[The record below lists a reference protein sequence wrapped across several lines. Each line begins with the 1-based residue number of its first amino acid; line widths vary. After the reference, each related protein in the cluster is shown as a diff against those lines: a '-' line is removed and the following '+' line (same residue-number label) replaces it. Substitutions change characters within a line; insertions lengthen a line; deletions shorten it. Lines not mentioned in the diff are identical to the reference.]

1 MELDF
6 AEVFATRV
14 RHVRRTAYLLCG
26 DWSRAEDLTQTTF
39 AKFYAARHRVREA
52 GAVDA
57 YLRQTLT
64 RTYIDDNRRLWRR
77 ERPAG
82 ELPEVGAGVGV
93 GGWTGVTGVNG
104 VNGLGEETADRVTL
118 LAALAHVPPR
128 QRACLVL
135 RFFDDF
141 SVAETAAALDCS
153 EGTVKSQTARGLDT
167 LRRLLGDAVPTLVTT
182 ATTGRDQP

>member
-6 AEVFATRV
+6 AEVFATRA

-26 DWSRAEDLTQTTF
+26 DWNRAEDLTQTTF
-39 AKFYAARHRVREA
+39 AKFYAARHRVRGA

-64 RTYIDDNRRLWRR
+64 RTYIDDSRRLWRR
-77 ERPAG
+77 ERPAA
-82 ELPEVGAGVGV
+82 ELSDMAGAAGSAGRVEG
-93 GGWTGVTGVNG
+93 TD
-104 VNGLGEETADRVTL
+104 DRVTL

-135 RFFDDF
+135 RFFDDY
-141 SVAETAAALDCS
+141 SVAET
-153 EGTVKSQTARGLDT
+153 
-167 LRRLLGDAVPTLVTT
+167 
-182 ATTGRDQP
+182 